1 MNYEGQTP
9 TRDALTGLVSE
20 AVIAALEIYG
30 DITLEDL
37 YEHIAY
43 QKSAWFYSI
52 KGLTKDDAICILDW
66 LKENAPCVGEI
77 VASFYPEKTHLPT
90 LSLNKDKDDFSPVL
104 AKLPET
110 LSGAFGTNRAESSCS
125 IEARNDLEAIGSWL
139 KARAANAN
147 TRSQYRK
154 EAERFL
160 LWITMERN
168 KALSSA
174 TAEDASS
181 YYRWLEELG
190 RENEESW
197 QARWRLP
204 QSTWIGPK
212 NAPRLSETWKP
223 FNGPLS
229 PASRK
234 AATTAVRLL
243 FGFLTK
249 TNYLRGNPFD
259 QVSSKIRLLAGE
271 GAPKAFADRS
281 LSLRQWDEILEHL
294 EAMPESVA
302 KSRMR
307 VVLHL
312 GKGLGMRASEMIN
325 ATTDWITERRV
336 GDEEITVI
344 EIVGKGDKVRRLPL
358 SKEALAAIN
367 RYLARRGLQ
376 NTFQCASGTPL
387 LASLGGNKK
396 TASGKL
402 SRSGLYKALV
412 AFFSEVAASVE
423 KKSPA
428 DAEKLRAGSTHW
440 LRHTFA
446 MTALKSMD
454 INIVQTAMGHASIG
468 TTSRYLAPEEAEL
481 ARAMKKMKPL

>member
-1 MNYEGQTP
+1 MKYEGQTS
-9 TRDALTGLVSE
+9 TRDALSGIVSE
-20 AVIAALEIYG
+20 QVITALEIYG

-43 QKSAWFYSI
+43 QKGAWVYCV
-52 KGLTKDDAICILDW
+52 KGLTKEAAIRILDW
-66 LKENAPCVGEI
+66 MKVNAPEIGEI
-77 VASFYPEKTHLPT
+77 LPEFYPENSQLPT
-90 LSLNKDKDDFSPVL
+90 VLPQKEEVLSPALIE
-104 AKLPET
+104 LPET
-110 LSGAFGTNRAESSCS
+110 LSGAFGTNRSEGQSS
-125 IEARNDLEAIGSWL
+125 IEAQNDLEAIGSWL
-139 KARAANAN
+139 KARAANPN
-147 TRSQYRK
+147 TCSQYRK

-168 KALSSA
+168 RALSSA

-190 RENEESW
+190 RVDEKTWGSHW
-197 QARWRLP
+197 KLP
-204 QSTWIGPK
+204 QTTWIGPK
-212 NAPRLSETWKP
+212 NAPRLSKSWRP

-243 FGFLTK
+243 FSFLAK
-249 TNYLRGNPFD
+249 TSYLRSNPFD

-281 LSLRQWDEILEHL
+281 LTTRQWDEIMAYL

-307 VVLHL
+307 VILHL

-325 ATTDWITERRV
+325 ATTGWIVQRRV

-376 NTFQCASGTPL
+376 SVFQCVPTTPL

-402 SRSGLYKALV
+402 SRSGLYKALI
-412 AFFSEVAASVE
+412 AFFSEVAASVD

-481 ARAMKKMKPL
+481 ARAMKKMKPI